1 MFYERMLSESRRL
14 EEEICMLQ
22 AELRK
27 LPAGKFFCAENGKY
41 YKWYLTDGKNKTYI
55 PKKDRI
61 LAEKLAVRKYLTLR
75 LEDLSHEKRAID
87 FYLRHHNINEKR
99 SEKLLQI
106 PAYHELLSPHLIP
119 LSEELHQWAVAPYEK
134 NPKYQEQLIYKAAS
148 GNFVRSKSEVMIDL
162 YLHTNKIPFRYEE
175 ALTINEMTFYPD
187 FTIRHPETGSIYYW
201 EHFGMIDNPSYC
213 QNMISKLQLYT
224 SHGIY
229 PSIQLIT
236 TYETKNHPLN
246 PEIVQKLIDFYFL

>member
-1 MFYERMLSESRRL
+1 MFYERMLRESRRL

-27 LPAGKFFCAENGKY
+27 LPAGKFFCTENGKY
-41 YKWYLTDGKNKTYI
+41 YKWYLTDGKNNTYI

-61 LAEKLAVRKYLTLR
+61 LAEKLAMRKYLTLR

-87 FYLRHHNINEKR
+87 FYLRHHNINDKR
-99 SEKLLQI
+99 SEKLLQM

-119 LSEELHQWAVAPYEK
+119 LSKELHQWAIAPYEK

-148 GNFVRSKSEVMIDL
+148 GN
-162 YLHTNKIPFRYEE
+162 
-175 ALTINEMTFYPD
+175 YPD

-246 PEIVQKLIDFYFL
+246 PEIVQKLIEFYFL